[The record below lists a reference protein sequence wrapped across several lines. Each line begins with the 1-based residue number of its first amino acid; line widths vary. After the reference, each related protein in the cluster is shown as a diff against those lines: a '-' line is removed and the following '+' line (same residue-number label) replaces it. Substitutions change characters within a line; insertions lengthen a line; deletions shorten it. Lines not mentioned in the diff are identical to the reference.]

1 MTPNSGAGAGEDK
14 AVSGDI
20 VSLVVI
26 ILVTLM
32 ISSFVINED
41 LGYLKF
47 QVNFTI
53 MYRRENMR
61 QYELRADTVH
71 ETNSWIDAIKMARWE
86 NVIRNSIEHFL
97 SCERDVSSV
106 SLLDFV

>member
-14 AVSGDI
+14 AVSSDI
-20 VSLVVI
+20 VTLISLSQR
-26 ILVTLM
+26 TK
-32 ISSFVINED
+32 FVMND
-41 LGYLKF
+41 DHGYLKF

-71 ETNSWIDAIKMARWE
+71 ETNSWIDAIKMAR
-86 NVIRNSIEHFL
+86 
-97 SCERDVSSV
+97 
-106 SLLDFV
+106 

>member
-20 VSLVVI
+20 VTLI
-26 ILVTLM
+26 IIITLM
-32 ISSFVINED
+32 ISSLVINED

-86 NVIRNSIEHFL
+86 NVI
-97 SCERDVSSV
+97 
-106 SLLDFV
+106 